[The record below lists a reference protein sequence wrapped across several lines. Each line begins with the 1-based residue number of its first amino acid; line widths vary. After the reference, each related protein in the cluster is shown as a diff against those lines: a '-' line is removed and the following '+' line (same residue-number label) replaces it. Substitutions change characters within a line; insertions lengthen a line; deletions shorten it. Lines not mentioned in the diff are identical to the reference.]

1 MSKFL
6 AAGISQ
12 NKTSIL
18 ETADRPDLSS
28 LEQPTCFWAT
38 TTPRCTFQ
46 QSKHQK
52 WKKVREWI
60 PQSITQVSDRLCPV
74 MLAFLATAS
83 SSVFVGKPKTGNLT
97 SKFRLLKTCPTPK
110 NVGQQGTL
118 DTCYLWKLGQAF
130 VHSWKIIGAII
141 WIFKYFLNILTREFL
156 QHLVRDA
163 THFCG
168 SCTLSG
174 KISCLY
180 FYFDKNFSVQ
190 PIFWPKLLCA
200 THILTKSFWASQIL
214 TNTSQNVTFF

>member
-1 MSKFL
+1 MAIWQESLLILMPKLKLFGGGSVKMSPPLLSHQPRMTSISKKLKMSKFL

-97 SKFRLLKTCPTPK
+97 SKFRLLKSCPTPK

-118 DTCYLWKLGQAF
+118 DTCYLWKLGQAS
-130 VHSWKIIGAII
+130 VHSWK
-141 WIFKYFLNILTREFL
+141 
-156 QHLVRDA
+156 
-163 THFCG
+163 
-168 SCTLSG
+168 
-174 KISCLY
+174 LY
-180 FYFDKNFSVQ
+180 VQ
-190 PIFWPKLLCA
+190 
-200 THILTKSFWASQIL
+200 
-214 TNTSQNVTFF
+214 